1 MYAGPVMNR
10 CARIASFAPMGHIL
24 TTATV
29 WQIAHQSCSTGRLY
43 DANSADVSSAGGDNI
58 WITNHGW
65 YTFKGV
71 RQPLEIVHIQDA
83 ELCTR
88 PFPDVLPRLQRL
100 SSHIADGLR
109 RNEMQYA
116 AGKSTVSREDEEMQ
130 SSSRNDSERLA
141 ELEEMCGRL
150 REQLGGSNN
159 VSFESQIAN
168 LQSQIADL
176 QSRNMKL
183 EELTKTLQGQN
194 SNDV

>member
-10 CARIASFAPMGHIL
+10 CARIASFAPIGHIL

-43 DANSADVSSAGGDNI
+43 DASSADVSSSGGDGI
-58 WITNHGW
+58 WIINHGW

-83 ELCTR
+83 ELCKR

-116 AGKSTVSREDEEMQ
+116 QGNRVVQMDQGHILQDSFFSGTTDSDLETRKLQNEVEVLRNENDILKYEIQSLKSKYTEGTHM
-130 SSSRNDSERLA
+130 
-141 ELEEMCGRL
+141 
-150 REQLGGSNN
+150 
-159 VSFESQIAN
+159 
-168 LQSQIADL
+168 
-176 QSRNMKL
+176 
-183 EELTKTLQGQN
+183 
-194 SNDV
+194 

>member
-43 DANSADVSSAGGDNI
+43 DASSADVTSSGVDDI
-58 WITNHGW
+58 WIVNHGW

-83 ELCTR
+83 ELCKR

-116 AGKSTVSREDEEMQ
+116 TGKSLLNSVDEEMK
-130 SSSRNDSERLA
+130 SSSRGDMERLQD
-141 ELEEMCGRL
+141 LEEMNRL
-150 REQLGGSNN
+150 RESN
-159 VSFESQIAN
+159 VMLE
-168 LQSQIADL
+168 
-176 QSRNMKL
+176 SRNVKL
-183 EELTKTLQGQN
+183 EELTKNLQDEINRLRGT
-194 SNDV
+194 